1 MKRERSMQNVQTAN
15 EQGLESSSKP
25 DSLFGVCESIGR
37 DFGFNPLFLRLG
49 FLILGLFSIP
59 ASIGAYALL
68 GIGVAASRWLFPAN
82 PEAQAENAPDLVHEA
97 ANHGA
102 DRELLAA

>member
-1 MKRERSMQNVQTAN
+1 MQNVQTTN
-15 EQGLESSSKP
+15 EQAPETRSIP

-37 DFGFNPLFLRLG
+37 DFGFNALFLRLA

-82 PEAQAENAPDLVHEA
+82 PDSQSETASSHLHEA
-97 ANHGA
+97 ANEEA

>member
-1 MKRERSMQNVQTAN
+1 MQNVQTIN
-15 EQGLESSSKP
+15 EQALETRSVP

-37 DFGFNPLFLRLG
+37 DFGFNALFLRLA

-82 PEAQAENAPDLVHEA
+82 PDSQTEIASANAHDA
-97 ANHGA
+97 ANEEN

>member
-1 MKRERSMQNVQTAN
+1 MQNVQTVN
-15 EQGLESSSKP
+15 EQALETRSIP

-37 DFGFNPLFLRLG
+37 DFGFNALFLRLA
-49 FLILGLFSIP
+49 FLVLGLFSIP
-59 ASIGAYALL
+59 ASIAAYALL

-82 PEAQAENAPDLVHEA
+82 PDSQAETVPAHAHEA
-97 ANHGA
+97 ANEEA

>member
-1 MKRERSMQNVQTAN
+1 MQNVQTIN
-15 EQGLESSSKP
+15 EQALETRSVP

-37 DFGFNPLFLRLG
+37 DFGFNALFLRLA

-82 PEAQAENAPDLVHEA
+82 PDSQTEIASANAHDA
-97 ANHGA
+97 ANEET

>member
-1 MKRERSMQNVQTAN
+1 MQNVQTAN
-15 EQGLESSSKP
+15 EQGLENSSRP

-37 DFGFNPLFLRLG
+37 DFGFNPLFLRLA

-59 ASIGAYALL
+59 ASIGAYVLL

-82 PEAQAENAPDLVHEA
+82 PESLAANAPANAHEA
-97 ANHGA
+97 DNEEA

>member
-1 MKRERSMQNVQTAN
+1 MQNVQTAN
-15 EQGLESSSKP
+15 EQAIEHNSKP
-25 DSLFGVCESIGR
+25 DSLFGVCESVAR
-37 DFGFNPLFLRLG
+37 DFGFNPLFLRLA
-49 FLILGLFSIP
+49 FLFLGLFSIP

-82 PEAQAENAPDLVHEA
+82 QAADVESAQAPAHEA
-97 ANHGA
+97 ANQEG

>member
-1 MKRERSMQNVQTAN
+1 MQNVQTVN
-15 EQGLESSSKP
+15 EQALETRSVP

-37 DFGFNPLFLRLG
+37 DFGFNALFLRLA

-82 PEAQAENAPDLVHEA
+82 PDSQAEITSANAHDA
-97 ANHGA
+97 ANEET

>member
-1 MKRERSMQNVQTAN
+1 MQNVQTIN
-15 EQGLESSSKP
+15 EQALETRSVP

-37 DFGFNPLFLRLG
+37 DFGFNALFLRLA

-82 PEAQAENAPDLVHEA
+82 PQSQAEIASANADEA
-97 ANHGA
+97 ANEEAG
-102 DRELLAA
+102 RELLAA

>member
-1 MKRERSMQNVQTAN
+1 MQNVQTAN
-15 EQGLESSSKP
+15 EQALENSSKP
-25 DSLFGVCESIGR
+25 DSLFGVCETIGR
-37 DFGFNPLFLRLG
+37 DFGFNPLFLRLAFLSLG
-49 FLILGLFSIP
+49 FFSIP

-82 PEAQAENAPDLVHEA
+82 PDASVENSGELDHQA
-97 ANHGA
+97 ANHEA

>member
-1 MKRERSMQNVQTAN
+1 MQNVQTVN
-15 EQGLESSSKP
+15 EQATEIRAIP

-37 DFGFNPLFLRLG
+37 DFGFNALFLRLA
-49 FLILGLFSIP
+49 FLVLGLFSIP

-68 GIGVAASRWLFPAN
+68 GIGVAMSRWLFPAN
-82 PEAQAENAPDLVHEA
+82 PDSRAAIASANAHEA
-97 ANHGA
+97 ANEEA

>member
-1 MKRERSMQNVQTAN
+1 MQNVQTVN
-15 EQGLESSSKP
+15 EQALETRSVP

-37 DFGFNPLFLRLG
+37 DFGFNALFLRLA

-82 PEAQAENAPDLVHEA
+82 PDSQSEIASANAHTV
-97 ANHGA
+97 ANEEA

>member
-1 MKRERSMQNVQTAN
+1 MQNAQTVN
-15 EQGLESSSKP
+15 EQALETRSIP

-37 DFGFNPLFLRLG
+37 DFGFNALFLRLA
-49 FLILGLFSIP
+49 FLVLGLFSIP

-68 GIGVAASRWLFPAN
+68 GIGVAASRWLFPVNPDSKADIGSAN
-82 PEAQAENAPDLVHEA
+82 VHEA
-97 ANHGA
+97 ANEEA